1 MLSFDKLCNQ
11 SKFFARL
18 TGVKLEQFHEI
29 VRKVHPRWER
39 LQKQKKVSGRPSKIK
54 TLADGILL
62 VSIYY
67 RFYVS
72 FQFLGMLFDLDESNI
87 CRHIQRLEPMLADVI
102 KISKNRELSQSDL
115 ETIRL
120 NGNSDSEAQEKSE
133 TILFWE
139 EETSYDEI
147 RNHDRHKRKNPKY
160 FKMLWWS
167 NT

>member
-1 MLSFDKLCNQ
+1 MGKI
-11 SKFFARL
+11 SK
-18 TGVKLEQFHEI
+18 E
-29 VRKVHPRWER
+29 
-39 LQKQKKVSGRPSKIK
+39 KKVSGRPSKIK

-87 CRHIQRLEPMLADVI
+87 CRHIQRLESMLADII

-120 NGNSDSEAQEKSE
+120 NGNSDSKA
-133 TILFWE
+133 
-139 EETSYDEI
+139 
-147 RNHDRHKRKNPKY
+147 
-160 FKMLWWS
+160 
-167 NT
+167 

>member
-1 MLSFDKLCNQ
+1 M
-11 SKFFARL
+11 
-18 TGVKLEQFHEI
+18 
-29 VRKVHPRWER
+29 
-39 LQKQKKVSGRPSKIK
+39 
-54 TLADGILL
+54 
-62 VSIYY
+62 
-67 RFYVS
+67 S

-87 CRHIQRLEPMLADVI
+87 CRHIQRLEPMLADII

-120 NGNSDSEAQEKSE
+120 NGNTDSEAQEKSE
-133 TILFWE
+133 KILFWE
-139 EETSYDEI
+139 KETSYDEI